1 MKRRMLG
8 TFGVLLAGAALLAG
22 CGKSSSSSSD
32 SNSGAKDAKKFPEA
46 TATATA
52 KKGGSITIAEE
63 SDTPVKGVFLN
74 EVSDSQYDQDFM
86 AFGNEA
92 LFATDDQYKI
102 NNKGAATFKMDR
114 KAKTVT
120 IEVKKGVKWSDGKQV
135 TAKDV
140 EYSYEII
147 ANKASQSS
155 RYTSSLADIVGLA
168 EYHDG
173 KSKKISGI
181 EMPDGENGRKVV
193 LHFKEM
199 KPGMTQSGNGFFWE
213 CAAPYHYLKDVPFSK
228 LQSSDKVRKNPLF
241 FGAYKLSKLVRGQ
254 SATWVRN
261 PYYYRGKAKLDK
273 ITISVIS
280 PNSASQSIKS
290 KKFDIID
297 VVNSQWKEVKGT
309 KGYNFVAQIPLSYS
323 YMGFKV
329 GKWDKKTGSVK
340 MNKNSKMSN
349 RYLRQAMGYA
359 MNVDEVNQHY
369 TQGLSFRVK
378 TLVPE
383 AFGDFYDKSVKGF
396 PLNIKKANA
405 LLDKAGYKKKK
416 GETYRRDPNGKKL
429 TIHLAAMS
437 GSPNQEAIVQNY
449 IQQWKKIGLH
459 VTLTTGRLIEFNSF
473 YDKVENDDPSVDVFM
488 AAWSLSS
495 EPTQDDLYGPKAPY
509 NFTRFAT
516 SENTKLL
523 KEMGSDKAFNHSYRV
538 QKFHE
543 WQQYMQKEA
552 FVIPLNNSYSIK
564 AVDSKLINLSLKP
577 SQMNNGFPL
586 WYKVGFKK

>member
-1 MKRRMLG
+1 M
-8 TFGVLLAGAALLAG
+8 
-22 CGKSSSSSSD
+22 
-32 SNSGAKDAKKFPEA
+32 
-46 TATATA
+46 
-52 KKGGSITIAEE
+52 
-63 SDTPVKGVFLN
+63 
-74 EVSDSQYDQDFM
+74 
-86 AFGNEA
+86 
-92 LFATDDQYKI
+92 I
-102 NNKGAATFKMDR
+102 N
-114 KAKTVT
+114 
-120 IEVKKGVKWSDGKQV
+120 
-135 TAKDV
+135 
-140 EYSYEII
+140 
-147 ANKASQSS
+147 
-155 RYTSSLADIVGLA
+155 
-168 EYHDG
+168 
-173 KSKKISGI
+173 
-181 EMPDGENGRKVV
+181 
-193 LHFKEM
+193 
-199 KPGMTQSGNGFFWE
+199 
-213 CAAPYHYLKDVPFSK
+213 
-228 LQSSDKVRKNPLF
+228 
-241 FGAYKLSKLVRGQ
+241 
-254 SATWVRN
+254 
-261 PYYYRGKAKLDK
+261 
-273 ITISVIS
+273 
-280 PNSASQSIKS
+280 
-290 KKFDIID
+290 

-359 MNVDEVNQHY
+359 MNVDEVTHHY
-369 TQGLSFRVK
+369 TQGLSFIVK

-383 AFGDFYDKSVKGF
+383 GFGDFYDKSVKGF

-437 GSPNQEAIVQNY
+437 GTTNQEAIVQNY

-459 VTLTTGRLIEFNSF
+459 VTLATGRLIEFNSF
-473 YDKVENDDPSVDVFM
+473 YDKVQNDDPSVDVFM

-509 NFTRFAT
+509 NLTRFAT

-552 FVIPLNNSYSIK
+552 FVIPLTNAYSIT
-564 AVDSKLINLSLKP
+564 AVNSKLVNYSTKP
-577 SQMNNGFPL
+577 SKAATL
-586 WYKVGFKK
+586 WYETGFKK

>member
-32 SNSGAKDAKKFPEA
+32 SNSGAKDVKKFPEA

-52 KKGGSITIAEE
+52 KKGGSVTVAEE
-63 SDTPVKGVFLN
+63 VDTPVKGVFSN
-74 EVSDSQYDQDFM
+74 ELSDSAPDSDFM
-86 AFGNEA
+86 AFGNEG

-114 KAKTVT
+114 QAKTVT

-213 CAAPYHYLKDVPFSK
+213 YAAPYHYLKDVPFSK

-241 FGAYKLSKLVRGQ
+241 FGPYKLSKLVRGQ

-290 KKFDIID
+290 KKFDMID

-309 KGYNFVAQIPLSYS
+309 KGYNFVAQIPLQYS

-359 MNVDEVNQHY
+359 MNVDEVTQHY

-383 AFGDFYDKSVKGF
+383 GFGDFHDKSVKGF

-416 GETYRRDPNGKKL
+416 GETYRRDPNGNKL

-459 VTLTTGRLIEFNSF
+459 VTLTTGRLLEFNSF
-473 YDKVENDDPSVDVFM
+473 YDKVKNDDPSVDVFM
-488 AAWSLSS
+488 AVWGLSS
-495 EPTQDDLYGPKAPY
+495 EPTQDDLYGPKAPF

-552 FVIPLNNSYSIK
+552 FVIPLTNAYKIT
-564 AVDSKLINLSLKP
+564 AVNSKLVNYSTKP
-577 SQMNNGFPL
+577 SKLATL
-586 WYKVGFKK
+586 WYETGFKK

>member
-22 CGKSSSSSSD
+22 CGKSSSSSSS

-74 EVSDSQYDQDFM
+74 ELSDSQYDSDFM
-86 AFGNEA
+86 QFGNET

-213 CAAPYHYLKDVPFSK
+213 SAAPYHYLKDVPFSK

-241 FGAYKLSKLVRGQ
+241 FGPYKLSKLVRGQ

-290 KKFDIID
+290 KKFDMID

-359 MNVDEVNQHY
+359 MNVDEVTQHY

-378 TLVPE
+378 TLIPE

-416 GETYRRDPNGKKL
+416 GETYRRDPNGNKL

-459 VTLTTGRLIEFNSF
+459 VTLTTGRLLEFNSF
-473 YDKVENDDPSVDVFM
+473 YDKVKNDDPSVDVFM
-488 AAWSLSS
+488 AAWGLSS
-495 EPTQDDLYGPKAPY
+495 EPTQDDLYGPKAPF

-552 FVIPLNNSYSIK
+552 FVIPLTNAYSIT
-564 AVDSKLINLSLKP
+564 AVNSKLVNYSTKP
-577 SQMNNGFPL
+577 SKLATL
-586 WYKVGFKK
+586 WYETGFKK

>member
-22 CGKSSSSSSD
+22 CGKSSSSSS
-32 SNSGAKDAKKFPEA
+32 NSEAKDAKKFPEA

-74 EVSDSQYDQDFM
+74 ELSDGQYDTDFM
-86 AFGNEA
+86 QFGNET

-213 CAAPYHYLKDVPFSK
+213 SAVPYHYLKDVPFSK

-241 FGAYKLSKLVRGQ
+241 FGPYKLSKLVRGQ

-290 KKFDIID
+290 KKFDMIN

-359 MNVDEVNQHY
+359 MNVDEVTQHY

-437 GSPNQEAIVQNY
+437 GTTNQEAIVQNY

-473 YDKVENDDPSVDVFM
+473 YDKVQNDDPSVDVFM
-488 AAWSLSS
+488 AAWSLAS

-552 FVIPLNNSYSIK
+552 FVIPLTNAYSIT
-564 AVDSKLINLSLKP
+564 AVNSKLVNYSTKP
-577 SQMNNGFPL
+577 SKAATL
-586 WYKVGFKK
+586 WYETGFKK

>member
-32 SNSGAKDAKKFPEA
+32 SNSGAKDVKKFPEA

-52 KKGGSITIAEE
+52 KKGGSVTVAEE
-63 SDTPVKGVFLN
+63 VDTPVKGVFSN
-74 EVSDSQYDQDFM
+74 ELSDSAPDSDFM
-86 AFGNEA
+86 AFGNEG

-114 KAKTVT
+114 QAKTVT

-213 CAAPYHYLKDVPFSK
+213 YAAPYHYLKDVPFSK

-241 FGAYKLSKLVRGQ
+241 FGPYKLSKLVRGQ

-290 KKFDIID
+290 KKFDMID

-359 MNVDEVNQHY
+359 MNVDEVTQHY

-383 AFGDFYDKSVKGF
+383 SFGDFHDKSVKGF

-416 GETYRRDPNGKKL
+416 GETYRRDPNGNKL

-459 VTLTTGRLIEFNSF
+459 VTLTTGRLLEFNSF
-473 YDKVENDDPSVDVFM
+473 YDKVKNDDPSVDVFM
-488 AAWSLSS
+488 AAWGLSS
-495 EPTQDDLYGPKAPY
+495 EPTQDDLYGPKAPF

-552 FVIPLNNSYSIK
+552 FVIPLTNAYKIT
-564 AVDSKLINLSLKP
+564 AVNSKLVNYSTKP
-577 SQMNNGFPL
+577 SKLATL
-586 WYKVGFKK
+586 WYETGFKK

>member
-22 CGKSSSSSSD
+22 CGKSSSSSSS

-74 EVSDSQYDQDFM
+74 ELSDGRYDSDFM
-86 AFGNEA
+86 QFGNET

-213 CAAPYHYLKDVPFSK
+213 SAAPYHYLKDVPFSK

-241 FGAYKLSKLVRGQ
+241 FGPYKLSKLVRGQ

-290 KKFDIID
+290 KKFDMID
-297 VVNSQWKEVKGT
+297 VVNSQWKQVKGT

-359 MNVDEVNQHY
+359 MNVDEVTQHY

-378 TLVPE
+378 TLIPE

-437 GSPNQEAIVQNY
+437 GSTNQEAIVQNY

-473 YDKVENDDPSVDVFM
+473 YDKVQNDDPSVDVFM
-488 AAWSLSS
+488 AAWGLSS
-495 EPTQDDLYGPKAPY
+495 EPTQDDLYGPKTPY
-509 NFTRFAT
+509 NLTRFAT

-552 FVIPLNNSYSIK
+552 FVIPLYNAYSIT
-564 AVDSKLINLSLKP
+564 AVNSKLVNYSTKP
-577 SQMNNGFPL
+577 SKATTL
-586 WYKVGFKK
+586 WYETGFKK

>member
-22 CGKSSSSSSD
+22 CGKSSSSS

-74 EVSDSQYDQDFM
+74 ELTDGRYDTDFM
-86 AFGNEA
+86 QFGNEA

-213 CAAPYHYLKDVPFSK
+213 SAAPYHYLKDVPFSK

-241 FGAYKLSKLVRGQ
+241 FGPYKLSKLVRGQ

-290 KKFDIID
+290 KKFDMID

-359 MNVDEVNQHY
+359 MNVDEVTQHY

-383 AFGDFYDKSVKGF
+383 GFGDFYDKSVKGF

-437 GSPNQEAIVQNY
+437 GTTNQEAIVQNY

-473 YDKVENDDPSVDVFM
+473 YDKVQNDDPSVDVFM

-495 EPTQDDLYGPKAPY
+495 EPTQDDL
-509 NFTRFAT
+509 
-516 SENTKLL
+516 
-523 KEMGSDKAFNHSYRV
+523 
-538 QKFHE
+538 
-543 WQQYMQKEA
+543 
-552 FVIPLNNSYSIK
+552 
-564 AVDSKLINLSLKP
+564 
-577 SQMNNGFPL
+577 
-586 WYKVGFKK
+586 

>member
-1 MKRRMLG
+1 MKRKALG

-22 CGKSSSSSSD
+22 CGKSSSSD

-46 TATATA
+46 TATGVA

-86 AFGNEA
+86 EFGNES

-102 NNKGAATFKMDR
+102 NDKGAATFKMDR

-155 RYTSSLADIVGLA
+155 RYTSSLADIVGLE
-168 EYHDG
+168 EYHEG

-181 EMPDGENGRKVV
+181 DMLDGENGRKVV

-213 CAAPYHYLKDVPFSK
+213 SAAPYHYLKDVPFSK

-241 FGAYKLSKLVRGQ
+241 FGPYKLSKLVRGQ

-261 PYYYRGKAKLDK
+261 PYYYRGQAKLDK

-290 KKFDIID
+290 KKFDLIK

-309 KGYNFVAQIPLSYS
+309 KGYNFVAQIPLQYS

-359 MNVDEVNQHY
+359 MNVDEVDKHY
-369 TQGLSFRVK
+369 TQDLSFRVK

-383 AFGDFYDKSVKGF
+383 AFGDFYDKSLKGF

-437 GSPNQEAIVQNY
+437 GTSNQEAIVQNY

-459 VTLTTGRLIEFNSF
+459 VALTTGRLIEFNSF
-473 YDKVENDDPSVDVFM
+473 YDKVQNDDPSVDVFM

-495 EPTQDDLYGPKAPY
+495 EPTQDDLYGSKAPY

-523 KEMGSDKAFNHSYRV
+523 KEMGGAKAFDHSYRV

-552 FVIPLNNSYSIK
+552 FVIPLNNAYEITS
-564 AVDSKLINLSLKP
+564 VNNKLINYSTKP
-577 SQMNNGFPL
+577 SKL
-586 WYKVGFKK
+586 ATRWYETGFKK

>member
-22 CGKSSSSSSD
+22 CGKSSSSSS
-32 SNSGAKDAKKFPEA
+32 SSGAKDAKKFPEA

-74 EVSDSQYDQDFM
+74 ELSDSQYDQDFM
-86 AFGNEA
+86 AFGNEG

-213 CAAPYHYLKDVPFSK
+213 YAAPYHYLKDVPFSK

-241 FGAYKLSKLVRGQ
+241 FGPYKLSKLVRGQ

-290 KKFDIID
+290 KKFDMID

-359 MNVDEVNQHY
+359 MNVDEVTQHY

-473 YDKVENDDPSVDVFM
+473 YDKVRNDDPSVDVFM

-523 KEMGSDKAFNHSYRV
+523 KEMNSDKAFNHSYRV

-552 FVIPLNNSYSIK
+552 FVIPLTNSYSIT
-564 AVDSKLINLSLKP
+564 AVNSKLVNYSTKP
-577 SQMNNGFPL
+577 SKAATL
-586 WYKVGFKK
+586 WYETGFKK

>member
-1 MKRRMLG
+1 MLG

-22 CGKSSSSSSD
+22 CGKSSSSSSS

-74 EVSDSQYDQDFM
+74 ELSDSQYDSDFM
-86 AFGNEA
+86 QFGNET

-213 CAAPYHYLKDVPFSK
+213 SAAPYHYLKDVPFSK

-241 FGAYKLSKLVRGQ
+241 FGPYKLSKLVRGQ

-290 KKFDIID
+290 KKFDMID
-297 VVNSQWKEVKGT
+297 VVNSQWKQVKGT

-359 MNVDEVNQHY
+359 MNVDEVTQHY

-378 TLVPE
+378 TLIPE

-437 GSPNQEAIVQNY
+437 GSTNQEAIVQNY

-473 YDKVENDDPSVDVFM
+473 YDKVQNDDPSVDVFM
-488 AAWSLSS
+488 AAWSLAS

-509 NFTRFAT
+509 NLTRFAT

-552 FVIPLNNSYSIK
+552 FVIPLYNAYSIT
-564 AVDSKLINLSLKP
+564 AVNSKLVNYSTKP
-577 SQMNNGFPL
+577 SKAATL
-586 WYKVGFKK
+586 WYEIGFKK

>member
-1 MKRRMLG
+1 MLG

-22 CGKSSSSSSD
+22 CGKSSSSSSS

-74 EVSDSQYDQDFM
+74 ELSDSQYDSDFM
-86 AFGNEA
+86 QFGNET

-213 CAAPYHYLKDVPFSK
+213 SAAPYHYLKDVPFSK

-241 FGAYKLSKLVRGQ
+241 FGPYKLSKLVRGQ

-290 KKFDIID
+290 KKFDMID
-297 VVNSQWKEVKGT
+297 VVNSQWKQVKGT

-359 MNVDEVNQHY
+359 MNVDEVTQHY

-378 TLVPE
+378 TLIPE

-437 GSPNQEAIVQNY
+437 GSTNQEAIVQNY

-473 YDKVENDDPSVDVFM
+473 YDKVQNDDPSVDVFM
-488 AAWSLSS
+488 AAWSLAS

-509 NFTRFAT
+509 NLTRFAT

-552 FVIPLNNSYSIK
+552 FVIPLYNAYSIT
-564 AVDSKLINLSLKP
+564 AVNSKLVNYSTKP
-577 SQMNNGFPL
+577 SKATTL
-586 WYKVGFKK
+586 WYETGFKK

>member
-22 CGKSSSSSSD
+22 CGKSSSSSSS

-86 AFGNEA
+86 AFGNES

-213 CAAPYHYLKDVPFSK
+213 SAAPYHYLKDVPFSK

-241 FGAYKLSKLVRGQ
+241 FGPYKLSKLVRGQ

-290 KKFDIID
+290 KKFDMID

-359 MNVDEVNQHY
+359 MNVDEVTQHY

-429 TIHLAAMS
+429 TIHLADMS

-473 YDKVENDDPSVDVFM
+473 YDKVQNDDPSVDVFM
-488 AAWSLSS
+488 AAWTLSS
-495 EPTQDDLYGPKAPY
+495 EPTQDDLYGPQAPY

-552 FVIPLNNSYSIK
+552 FVIPLTNAYSIT
-564 AVDSKLINLSLKP
+564 AVNSKLVNYSTKP
-577 SQMNNGFPL
+577 SKAATL
-586 WYKVGFKK
+586 WYETGFKK

>member
-52 KKGGSITIAEE
+52 KKGGSITVAEE
-63 SDTPVKGVFLN
+63 VDTPVKGVFSN
-74 EVSDSQYDQDFM
+74 ELSDSAPDSDFM
-86 AFGNEA
+86 TYGNES

-213 CAAPYHYLKDVPFSK
+213 SAAPYHYLKDVPFSK

-241 FGAYKLSKLVRGQ
+241 FGPYKLSKLVRGQ

-290 KKFDIID
+290 KKFDMID

-359 MNVDEVNQHY
+359 MNVDEVTQHY

-383 AFGDFYDKSVKGF
+383 SFGDFHDKSVKGF

-473 YDKVENDDPSVDVFM
+473 YDKVQNDDPSVDVFM
-488 AAWSLSS
+488 AAWTLAS
-495 EPTQDDLYGPKAPY
+495 EPTQDALYGPKAPF
-509 NFTRFAT
+509 NFERFAT

-552 FVIPLNNSYSIK
+552 FVIPLTNAYKIT
-564 AVDSKLINLSLKP
+564 AVNSKLVNYSTKP
-577 SQMNNGFPL
+577 SKTATL
-586 WYKVGFKK
+586 WYETGFKK

>member
-22 CGKSSSSSSD
+22 CGKSSSSSSS

-74 EVSDSQYDQDFM
+74 ELSDSQYDSDFM
-86 AFGNEA
+86 QFGNET

-213 CAAPYHYLKDVPFSK
+213 SAAPYHYLKDVPFSK

-241 FGAYKLSKLVRGQ
+241 FGPYKLSKLVRGQ

-290 KKFDIID
+290 KKFDMID
-297 VVNSQWKEVKGT
+297 VVNSQWKQVKGT

-359 MNVDEVNQHY
+359 MNGDEVTQHY

-378 TLVPE
+378 TLIPE

-437 GSPNQEAIVQNY
+437 GSTNQEAIVQNY

-473 YDKVENDDPSVDVFM
+473 YDKVQNDDPSVDVFM
-488 AAWSLSS
+488 AIWSLAS
-495 EPTQDDLYGPKAPY
+495 EPTQDDLYGPKTPY
-509 NFTRFAT
+509 NLTRFAT

-552 FVIPLNNSYSIK
+552 FVIPLYNAYSIT
-564 AVDSKLINLSLKP
+564 AVNSKLVNYSTKP
-577 SQMNNGFPL
+577 SKAT
-586 WYKVGFKK
+586 WYETGFKK

>member
-1 MKRRMLG
+1 MKRRTLG

-22 CGKSSSSSSD
+22 CGKSSSSD

-46 TATATA
+46 TATGVA
-52 KKGGSITIAEE
+52 KKGGSLTIAEE

-74 EVSDSQYDQDFM
+74 ELSDSQYDSDFM
-86 AFGNEA
+86 SFGNET

-102 NNKGAATFKMDR
+102 TNKGAATFNMDR

-168 EYHDG
+168 EYHEG

-213 CAAPYHYLKDVPFSK
+213 TAAPYHYLKDVPFSK

-241 FGAYKLSKLVRGQ
+241 FGPYKLSKLVRGQ

-473 YDKVENDDPSVDVFM
+473 YDKVQNDDPSVDVFM

-495 EPTQDDLYGPKAPY
+495 EPTQDDLYSAKAPY

-523 KEMGSDKAFNHSYRV
+523 KEMGSEKSFNHSYRV

-552 FVIPLNNSYSIK
+552 FVIPLNNSYRIK

>member
-22 CGKSSSSSSD
+22 CGKSSSSSS
-32 SNSGAKDAKKFPEA
+32 NSGAKDDKKFPEA

-74 EVSDSQYDQDFM
+74 ELTDSKFDSDFM
-86 AFGNEA
+86 QFGNEA

-155 RYTSSLADIVGLA
+155 RYSSSLADIVGLA

-213 CAAPYHYLKDVPFSK
+213 NAAPYHYLKDVPFSK

-241 FGAYKLSKLVRGQ
+241 FGPYKLSKLVRGQ

-290 KKFDIID
+290 KKFDMID

-359 MNVDEVNQHY
+359 MNVDEVTQHY

-383 AFGDFYDKSVKGF
+383 GFGDFYDKSVKGF

-437 GSPNQEAIVQNY
+437 GTTNQEAIVQNY

-473 YDKVENDDPSVDVFM
+473 YDKVQNDDPSVDVFM

-495 EPTQDDLYGPKAPY
+495 EPTQDVLYGPKAPY

-523 KEMGSDKAFNHSYRV
+523 KEMGSAKAFNHSYRV

-552 FVIPLNNSYSIK
+552 FVIPLYNAYEIT
-564 AVDSKLINLSLKP
+564 AVNSKLVNYSTKP
-577 SQMNNGFPL
+577 SKAATV
-586 WYKVGFKK
+586 WYETGFKK

>member
-22 CGKSSSSSSD
+22 CGKSSSSSSS
-32 SNSGAKDAKKFPEA
+32 SNSGAKDAKKFPDA

-52 KKGGSITIAEE
+52 KKGGSITVAEE
-63 SDTPVKGVFLN
+63 TETPVKGIFLN
-74 EVSDSQYDQDFM
+74 EVSDSGPDADFM
-86 AFGNEA
+86 QFGNEA
-92 LFATDDQYKI
+92 LFTTDDQYKI

-213 CAAPYHYLKDVPFSK
+213 SAAPYHYLKDVPFSK

-241 FGAYKLSKLVRGQ
+241 FGPYKLSKLVRGQ

-280 PNSASQSIKS
+280 SNSASQSIKS
-290 KKFDIID
+290 KKFDVID
-297 VVNSQWKEVKGT
+297 VVNSQWKQVKGT
-309 KGYNFVAQIPLSYS
+309 KGYNFVAQIPLYYT

-359 MNVDEVNQHY
+359 MNVDEVTQHY
-369 TQGLSFRVK
+369 TQGLAFRVK
-378 TLVPE
+378 TLIPE
-383 AFGDFYDKSVKGF
+383 AFGDFHDKSVKGF

-429 TIHLAAMS
+429 TIHLAAMAA
-437 GSPNQEAIVQNY
+437 GQNQEAIVQNY
-449 IQQWKKIGLH
+449 IQQWKKVGLH

-473 YDKVENDDPSVDVFM
+473 YDKVTNDDPSVDVFM
-488 AAWSLSS
+488 GAWSLAS

-523 KEMGSDKAFNHSYRV
+523 KEMGSAKAFNHSYRV

-543 WQQYMQKEA
+543 WQQYMQKDA
-552 FVIPLNNSYSIK
+552 FVIPLTNSYSID
-564 AVDSKLINLSLKP
+564 AVNSKLVNYSTKP
-577 SQMNNGFPL
+577 SKL
-586 WYKVGFKK
+586 TTVWYETGFKK

>member
-22 CGKSSSSSSD
+22 CGKSSSSSSS

-86 AFGNEA
+86 AFGNEG

-213 CAAPYHYLKDVPFSK
+213 YAAPYHYLKDVPFSK

-241 FGAYKLSKLVRGQ
+241 FGPYKLSKLVRGQ

-290 KKFDIID
+290 KKFDMID

-309 KGYNFVAQIPLSYS
+309 KGYNFVAQIPLQYS

-359 MNVDEVNQHY
+359 MNVDEVTQHY

-473 YDKVENDDPSVDVFM
+473 YDKVQNDDPSVDVFM

-495 EPTQDDLYGPKAPY
+495 EPTQDDLYGPQAPY

-552 FVIPLNNSYSIK
+552 FVIPLTNAYSIT
-564 AVDSKLINLSLKP
+564 AVNSKLVNYSTKP
-577 SQMNNGFPL
+577 SKAATL
-586 WYKVGFKK
+586 WYETGFKK

>member
-1 MKRRMLG
+1 MKRKALG

-22 CGKSSSSSSD
+22 CGKSSSSDSS
-32 SNSGAKDAKKFPEA
+32 SGAKDAKKFPEA
-46 TATATA
+46 TATGVA

-86 AFGNEA
+86 QFGNEA

-102 NNKGAATFKMDR
+102 TDKGAATFKMDR

-155 RYTSSLADIVGLA
+155 RYTSSLADIVGLE
-168 EYHDG
+168 EYHEG

-213 CAAPYHYLKDVPFSK
+213 SAAPYHYLKDVPFSK

-261 PYYYRGKAKLDK
+261 PYYYRGQAKLDK

-290 KKFDIID
+290 KKFDVID
-297 VVNSQWKEVKGT
+297 VINSQWKEVKGS
-309 KGYNFVAQIPLSYS
+309 KGYNFVAQIPLEYS

-359 MNVDEVNQHY
+359 MNVDEVDQHY

-437 GSPNQEAIVQNY
+437 GTSNQEAIVQNY
-449 IQQWKKIGLH
+449 IQQWKKVGLH

-473 YDKVENDDPSVDVFM
+473 YDKVQNDDPSVDVFM

-495 EPTQDDLYGPKAPY
+495 EPTQDDLYGSKAPY

-523 KEMGSDKAFNHSYRV
+523 KEMGGAKAFDHSYRV

-552 FVIPLNNSYSIK
+552 FVIPLNNAYKITS
-564 AVDSKLINLSLKP
+564 VNNKLINYSTKP
-577 SQMNNGFPL
+577 SKLATL
-586 WYKVGFKK
+586 WYETGFKK

>member
-22 CGKSSSSSSD
+22 CGKSSSSSSS

-52 KKGGSITIAEE
+52 KKGGSITVAEE
-63 SDTPVKGVFLN
+63 VDTPVKGVFLN
-74 EVSDSQYDQDFM
+74 ELSDSAPDSGFM
-86 AFGNEA
+86 TYGNES

-213 CAAPYHYLKDVPFSK
+213 SAAPYHYLKDVPFSK

-241 FGAYKLSKLVRGQ
+241 FGPYKLSKLVRGQ

-290 KKFDIID
+290 KKFDMID

-359 MNVDEVNQHY
+359 MNVDQVTQHY

-383 AFGDFYDKSVKGF
+383 SFGDFHDKSVKGF

-473 YDKVENDDPSVDVFM
+473 YDKVQNDDPSVDVFM
-488 AAWSLSS
+488 AAWSLAS

-552 FVIPLNNSYSIK
+552 FVIPLTNAYKIT
-564 AVDSKLINLSLKP
+564 AVNSKLVNYSTKP
-577 SQMNNGFPL
+577 SKTATL
-586 WYKVGFKK
+586 WYETGFKK

>member
-22 CGKSSSSSSD
+22 CGKSSSSSSS

-74 EVSDSQYDQDFM
+74 ELSDSQYDSDFM
-86 AFGNEA
+86 QFGNET
-92 LFATDDQYKI
+92 LFATDDQCKI

-213 CAAPYHYLKDVPFSK
+213 SAAPYHYLKDVPFSK

-241 FGAYKLSKLVRGQ
+241 FGPYKLSKLVRGQ

-290 KKFDIID
+290 KKFDMID
-297 VVNSQWKEVKGT
+297 VVNSQWKQVKGT

-359 MNVDEVNQHY
+359 MNGDEVTQHY

-378 TLVPE
+378 TLIPE

-437 GSPNQEAIVQNY
+437 GSTNQEAIVQNY

-473 YDKVENDDPSVDVFM
+473 YDKVQNDDPSVDVFM
-488 AAWSLSS
+488 AIWSLAS
-495 EPTQDDLYGPKAPY
+495 EPTQDDLYGPKTPY
-509 NFTRFAT
+509 NLTRFAT

-552 FVIPLNNSYSIK
+552 FVIPLYNAYSIT
-564 AVDSKLINLSLKP
+564 AVNSKLVNYSTKP
-577 SQMNNGFPL
+577 SKATTL
-586 WYKVGFKK
+586 WYETGFKK

>member
-22 CGKSSSSSSD
+22 CGKSSSSSSS
-32 SNSGAKDAKKFPEA
+32 SNSGAKDAKKFPDA

-74 EVSDSQYDQDFM
+74 ELSDSAPDSDFM
-86 AFGNEA
+86 AFGNES

-102 NNKGAATFKMDR
+102 NNKGAATFEMDR

-241 FGAYKLSKLVRGQ
+241 FGPYKLSKLVRGQ

-290 KKFDIID
+290 KKFDMID

-309 KGYNFVAQIPLSYS
+309 KGYNFVAQIPLQYS

-359 MNVDEVNQHY
+359 MNVDEVTQHY

-473 YDKVENDDPSVDVFM
+473 YDKVQNDDPSVDVFM

-495 EPTQDDLYGPKAPY
+495 EPTQDDLYGPQAPF

-516 SENTKLL
+516 SENNKLL

-552 FVIPLNNSYSIK
+552 FVIPLTNAYSIT
-564 AVDSKLINLSLKP
+564 AVNSKLVNYSTKP
-577 SQMNNGFPL
+577 SKAATL
-586 WYKVGFKK
+586 WYETGFKK

>member
-32 SNSGAKDAKKFPEA
+32 SNSGAKDVKKFPEA

-52 KKGGSITIAEE
+52 KKGGSVTVAEE
-63 SDTPVKGVFLN
+63 VDTPVKGVFSN
-74 EVSDSQYDQDFM
+74 ELSDSAPDSDFM
-86 AFGNEA
+86 AFGNEG

-114 KAKTVT
+114 QAKTVT

-213 CAAPYHYLKDVPFSK
+213 YAAPYHYLKDVPFSK

-241 FGAYKLSKLVRGQ
+241 FGPYKLSKLVRGQ

-290 KKFDIID
+290 KKFDMID

-309 KGYNFVAQIPLSYS
+309 KGYNFVAQIPLQYS

-359 MNVDEVNQHY
+359 MNVDEVTQHY

-383 AFGDFYDKSVKGF
+383 GFGDFHDKSVKGF

-416 GETYRRDPNGKKL
+416 GETYRRDPNGNKL

-459 VTLTTGRLIEFNSF
+459 VTLTTGRLLEFNSF
-473 YDKVENDDPSVDVFM
+473 YDKVKNDDPSVDVFM
-488 AAWSLSS
+488 AAWGLSS
-495 EPTQDDLYGPKAPY
+495 EPTQDDLYGPKAPF

-552 FVIPLNNSYSIK
+552 FVIPLTNAYKIT
-564 AVDSKLINLSLKP
+564 AVNSKLVNYSTKP
-577 SQMNNGFPL
+577 SKLATL
-586 WYKVGFKK
+586 WYETGFEK

>member
-22 CGKSSSSSSD
+22 CGKSSSSSS
-32 SNSGAKDAKKFPEA
+32 NSGAKDDKKFPEA

-74 EVSDSQYDQDFM
+74 ELTDSKFDSDFM
-86 AFGNEA
+86 QFGNEA

-155 RYTSSLADIVGLA
+155 RYSSSLADIVGLA

-213 CAAPYHYLKDVPFSK
+213 NAAPYHYLKDVPFSK

-241 FGAYKLSKLVRGQ
+241 FGPYKLSKLVRGQ

-290 KKFDIID
+290 KKFDMID

-359 MNVDEVNQHY
+359 MNVDEVTQHY

-383 AFGDFYDKSVKGF
+383 GFGDFYDKSVKGF

-437 GSPNQEAIVQNY
+437 GTTNQEAIVQNY

-473 YDKVENDDPSVDVFM
+473 YDKVQNDDPSVDVFM

-495 EPTQDDLYGPKAPY
+495 EPTQDVLYGPKAPY

-523 KEMGSDKAFNHSYRV
+523 KEMGSAKAFNHSYRV

-552 FVIPLNNSYSIK
+552 FVIPLYNAYEIT
-564 AVDSKLINLSLKP
+564 AVNSKLVNYSTKP
-577 SQMNNGFPL
+577 SKAATQ
-586 WYKVGFKK
+586 WYETGFKK

>member
-22 CGKSSSSSSD
+22 CGKSSSSSS
-32 SNSGAKDAKKFPEA
+32 NSGAKDDKKFPEA

-74 EVSDSQYDQDFM
+74 ELTDSKFDIDFM
-86 AFGNEA
+86 QFGNEA

-155 RYTSSLADIVGLA
+155 RYSSSLADIVGLA

-213 CAAPYHYLKDVPFSK
+213 NAAPYHYLKDVPFSK

-241 FGAYKLSKLVRGQ
+241 FGPYKLSKLVRGQ

-290 KKFDIID
+290 KKFDMID

-359 MNVDEVNQHY
+359 MNVDEVTQHY

-383 AFGDFYDKSVKGF
+383 GFGDFYDKSVKGF

-437 GSPNQEAIVQNY
+437 GTTNQEAIVQNY

-473 YDKVENDDPSVDVFM
+473 YDKVQNDDPSVDVFM

-495 EPTQDDLYGPKAPY
+495 EPTQDVLYGPKAPY

-523 KEMGSDKAFNHSYRV
+523 KEMGSAKAFNHSYRV

-552 FVIPLNNSYSIK
+552 FVIPLYNAYEIT
-564 AVDSKLINLSLKP
+564 AVNSKLVNYSTKP
-577 SQMNNGFPL
+577 SKAATQ
-586 WYKVGFKK
+586 WYETGFKK